1 MNFKHSKESESLEGF
16 EKKFYDAIV
25 ELTTVL
31 CDGTKAKPDVVTI
44 AYDGDDSNILVITAI
59 VKTRDAEVTDD
70 YLENYGSILC
80 SHFPVFFTPAH
91 YRPYVKVMAVVRC
104 RGQVEIIGSYKDG
117 V

>member
-44 AYDGDDSNILVITAI
+44 SYDKDDTNILVVTAI
-59 VKTRDAEVTDD
+59 VKTGDVEISDD

-80 SHFPVFFTPAH
+80 NHFPVFFTPAH
-91 YRPYVKVMAVVRC
+91 YRPYVRVQAVVRR
-104 RGQVEIIGSYKDG
+104 RGQVEVIGKYKDG